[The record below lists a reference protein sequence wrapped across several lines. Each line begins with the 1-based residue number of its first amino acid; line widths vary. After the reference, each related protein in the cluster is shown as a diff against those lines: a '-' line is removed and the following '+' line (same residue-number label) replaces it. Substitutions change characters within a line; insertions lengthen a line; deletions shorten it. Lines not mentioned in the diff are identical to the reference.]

1 MQAALFGI
9 SVGEKTLAA
18 LDLPYQIAAHHL
30 YFLPEV
36 EVAQGE
42 AEIRQLAASV
52 CPKASVIT
60 ATEVNKADQQIRRT
74 TISIMTMLTVC
85 LLALGFLGLMNTV
98 SNRVYNRTQEL
109 GLLRAVGM
117 TRRQALRMLVW
128 EGAVFGVLAS
138 VLGILVCLL
147 LFPHFV
153 PGWITQTGIPLTLLG
168 SCLVCTALSMLTILL
183 PARRILR
190 TPSSGIL
197 RQNW

>member
-1 MQAALFGI
+1 MAA
-9 SVGEKTLAA
+9 A
-18 LDLPYQIAAHHL
+18 
-30 YFLPEV
+30 
-36 EVAQGE
+36 
-42 AEIRQLAASV
+42 V

-60 ATEVNKADQQIRRT
+60 ATEVNKADQQMRRT
-74 TISIMTMLTVC
+74 TVSIMTMLTVC

-117 TRRQALRMLVW
+117 TKRQALRMLVW